1 MIRNRLAAAFALLA
15 LLTLA
20 QAAFVWWATTS
31 AAHHAERSV
40 VASRMLAEY
49 LEISGNKQRLKVWF
63 AERMLTG
70 GADPEVRDRLE
81 SAMWASI
88 ADLRQLAARRDA
100 GVDPGEARDVE
111 TVAANIAALERAIR
125 EAESGALASDPG
137 ATWRQVLRAF
147 DELAGRDMRELLRA
161 AVDRQEAASRREA
174 ERLAEVLERERIANM
189 ALAAL
194 VIAACLLAVVH
205 FVRRLDRPFAK
216 LSRLAEGLGRGDYAL
231 RSGLAGNDE
240 FARIGR
246 LLDSMA
252 QSLADARS
260 RSAALEKQ
268 LDELVAGRTRAALQA
283 HEALLAIES
292 DRRRFFAELSHEL
305 RTPVTVIRGEA
316 DLALRGEKDVADLRA
331 ALRRIVEA
339 ASEVGSR
346 VQDLLDAARNGSIGY
361 AFEFRRLPLV
371 ELVRGVVGQMQAVA
385 EVRGVHLEFVADG
398 SSPAAEVEV
407 EADRER
413 LQQALAIVLDNAVRY
428 SPRGGQVRVGLASES
443 DLWVV
448 HVDDE
453 GPGMSDAEIEQA
465 FEPHF
470 RGAAGRAIDGQGL
483 GIGLGI
489 AQRIVAAH
497 RGSLDLVRRESG
509 GLRVSLALPVASD
522 GQAREEAA

>member
-1 MIRNRLAAAFALLA
+1 LIRNRLAVAFALLA
-15 LLTLA
+15 MLTLA

-40 VASRMLAEY
+40 IATRMLAEY

-70 GADPEVRDRLE
+70 DADPAVRDRLE
-81 SAMWASI
+81 AAMWASI
-88 ADLRQLAARRDA
+88 ADLRALAERRDA
-100 GVDPGEARDVE
+100 GVEPGEASDVE
-111 TVAANIAALERAIR
+111 TVAANIDALQRALR
-125 EAESGALASDPG
+125 EAEAAGDPAAPG
-137 ATWRQVLRAF
+137 ETWRGVLLAF

-161 AVDRQEAASRREA
+161 AVDRQEAASLREA
-174 ERLAEVLERERIANM
+174 ERLAAVLERERGANLL
-189 ALAAL
+189 LAAL
-194 VIAACLLAVVH
+194 VVAACLLAVLH
-205 FVRRLDRPFAK
+205 FVRRLDRPFAE
-216 LSRLAEGLGRGDYAL
+216 LSRLAEALGRGDYGV
-231 RSGLAGNDE
+231 RSRLVGNDE

-252 QSLADARS
+252 ASLADARA
-260 RSAALEKQ
+260 RSASLEAQ

-283 HEALLAIES
+283 YEALIGIES
-292 DRRRFFAELSHEL
+292 DRRRFLAELSHEL

-316 DLALRGEKDVADLRA
+316 DLALRGTTDAADLRA
-331 ALRRIVEA
+331 ALRRIVDA

-361 AFEFRRLPLV
+361 AFRLARLSLAEV
-371 ELVRGVVGQMQAVA
+371 VRGAVAQMLAVA
-385 EVRGVHLEFVADG
+385 EVRGVRLDLDGESADR
-398 SSPAAEVEV
+398 AAEVD
-407 EADRER
+407 ADRER
-413 LQQALAIVLDNAVRY
+413 LQQALAIILDNAVRY
-428 SPRGGQVRVGLASES
+428 SPRGGHVLVTIARDGEA
-443 DLWVV
+443 WVV

-470 RGAAGRAIDGQGL
+470 RGEAGRALDGHGL

-497 RGSLDLVRRESG
+497 RGSLDLARRAGG
-509 GLRVSLALPVASD
+509 GLRVSLALPASADAAAGPEEVA
-522 GQAREEAA
+522 

>member
-1 MIRNRLAAAFALLA
+1 MIRNRLAVAFALLA

-40 VASRMLAEY
+40 IATRMLAEY

-70 GADPEVRDRLE
+70 EADPAVRERLE
-81 SAMWASI
+81 AAMWASI
-88 ADLRQLAARRDA
+88 ADLRLLAARQDA
-100 GVDPGEARDVE
+100 GVASEEARDVE
-111 TVAANIAALERAIR
+111 TVAENIEALERAIR
-125 EAESGALASDPG
+125 EAESGGVASDPG
-137 ATWRQVLRAF
+137 TTWRQVLRAF
-147 DELAGRDMRELLRA
+147 DELAGRDMRELLRT
-161 AVDRQEAASRREA
+161 AVARQEAASLREA
-174 ERLAEVLERERIANM
+174 ERLAVVLERERIANM
-189 ALAAL
+189 VLAAL

-205 FVRRLDRPFAK
+205 FVRRLDRPFAE
-216 LSRLAEGLGRGDYAL
+216 LSRLAEGLGRGDYAV
-231 RSGLAGNDE
+231 RSGLVGNDE

-252 QSLADARS
+252 ASLADARS
-260 RSAALEKQ
+260 RSAALEAQ

-283 HEALLAIES
+283 HEALIGIES
-292 DRRRFFAELSHEL
+292 DRRRFLAELSHEL

-316 DLALRGEKDVADLRA
+316 DLALRGAMDVAEMRA
-331 ALRRIVEA
+331 ALRRIVDA

-361 AFEFRRLPLV
+361 AFHLGRLSLAEV
-371 ELVRGVVGQMQAVA
+371 VRGAVAQMQAVA
-385 EVRGVHLEFVADG
+385 EVRGVRLACVAEDEAG
-398 SSPAAEVEV
+398 AAEVD
-407 EADRER
+407 ADRER
-413 LQQALAIVLDNAVRY
+413 LQQALAIILDNAVRY
-428 SPRGGQVRVGLASES
+428 SPRGGHVRVDIARDGEH
-443 DLWVV
+443 WVI

-470 RGAAGRAIDGQGL
+470 RGEAGRALDGRGL

-489 AQRIVAAH
+489 AERIVAAH
-497 RGSLDLVRRESG
+497 RGILELARRAQG
-509 GLRVSLALPVASD
+509 GLRASLVLPASVD
-522 GQAREEAA
+522 AVPGSEEDS